1 MHYQNKSCDQLQMFL
16 LGLKPLQYLPFED
29 LNNAIFLHIKY
40 GKNDPLKQQEIAE
53 LIIGWNEHVN

>member
-1 MHYQNKSCDQLQMFL
+1 MFL